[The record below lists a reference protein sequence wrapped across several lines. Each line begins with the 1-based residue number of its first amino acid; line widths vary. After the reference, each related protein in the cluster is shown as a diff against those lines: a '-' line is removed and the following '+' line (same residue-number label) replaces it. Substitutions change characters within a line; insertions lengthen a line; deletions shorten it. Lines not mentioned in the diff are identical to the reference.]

1 VGHCD
6 GEKDKMLAR
15 DNALQKIIKIAHLT
29 FSLFPEMQDN
39 CSLQESLFSLLASK
53 TYTNFKK

>member
-15 DNALQKIIKIAHLT
+15 DNALQKIIKRAQLP
-29 FSLFPEMQDN
+29 FSLFLEMQDDY
-39 CSLQESLFSLLASK
+39 SLQESLFSLTSK